1 MSALMIRESKGGGS
15 IRLGIYAALV
25 ISAGLGAV
33 SLGEVGGGN
42 LRLWE
47 VLLFAFALATCAGA
61 LVRRQI
67 ILSFSPLLVLVG
79 GYVAAVMLSG
89 MNAAD
94 SAIWWQRVILVLAM
108 TLLFFV
114 MSQRSTQKEFDL
126 YSNLVIYSGVFFGF
140 LGILDVL
147 LFTSA
152 PNVFEFI
159 HQWDG
164 GRQFSGEG
172 VNELA
177 SYDSTSRTRGF
188 FTESNEFS
196 QYLSLPFGFLLAA
209 IFFKHRKA
217 GSKLVYLYG
226 IAIVLLAQVMT
237 LSRGGLVC
245 FFAELLGLLLVKK
258 LSDVRWKIRAGNYL
272 TIALVAISL
281 AVGGMSYVGEDVAAA
296 FEAAAFRVHST
307 GTSDDWTSEIKL
319 GNYQEALN
327 SAAESVENLLVG
339 IGAGNLYN
347 SSVAEATT
355 TNQFMDVLI
364 EMGIIGSVF
373 YVSIALSLLWQ
384 SYKFLKSGLWKSS
397 NKLFVVFVGAF
408 VSFLGMLIG
417 GMTYPTHM
425 LFFFWLNAG
434 LLSAICRYG
443 VANRPARQGEVL
455 RRRTI

>member
-1 MSALMIRESKGGGS
+1 MSTLRSTEVRSKGS
-15 IRLGIYAALV
+15 ILLSIYGALV
-25 ISAGLGAV
+25 ISAGLGSV

-42 LRLWE
+42 VRLWE
-47 VLLFAFALATCAGA
+47 VLLFAFGLATFAGA

-67 ILSFSPLLVLVG
+67 IFSFSPLLGLVA
-79 GYVAAVMLSG
+79 GYVTAVILSG

-94 SAIWWQRVILVLAM
+94 SAIWRQKVILVLAM
-108 TLLFFV
+108 TLLFFA
-114 MSQRSTQKEFDL
+114 MSQRSTRKEFDL
-126 YSNLVIYSGVFFGF
+126 YSNFVIYSGICFGL
-140 LGILDVL
+140 LGIVDVF

-159 HQWDG
+159 HQWEG
-164 GRQFSGEG
+164 GRQFIEEG
-172 VNELA
+172 AGELA
-177 SYDSTSRTRGF
+177 SYGSASRARGF

-196 QYLSLPFGFLLAA
+196 QYLGLPFGFLLAA

-226 IAIVLLAQVMT
+226 IAIVFLAQVMT

-258 LSDVRWKIRAGNYL
+258 LSDVGWTIRAGNYL

-281 AVGGMSYVGEDVAAA
+281 AVGGMSYVGEDLAAT
-296 FEAAAFRVHST
+296 FETAAFRVYST
-307 GTSDDWTSEIKL
+307 GTRDDWTSEIKI

-327 SAAESVENLLVG
+327 SAAESAENLLVG
-339 IGAGNLYN
+339 VGAGNLYN

-355 TNQFMDVLI
+355 TNQFMDVLV
-364 EMGIIGSVF
+364 EMGIIGSIF

-384 SYKFLKSGLWKSS
+384 SYKFIKSGLWKSS
-397 NKLFVVFVGAF
+397 NKLFVAFVGTF
-408 VSFLGMLIG
+408 VSFFGMLIG

-434 LLSAICRYG
+434 LLSAICRHG
-443 VANRPARQGEVL
+443 VGIKPAGQGAVL